1 MISLNFEDFLH
12 ESSLEN
18 RVVLEVGWVLPWTN
32 VYPTF
37 DLCICGVSNS
47 TPEPR
52 DTFMWNKNEALMT
65 PEMYAEVLCDDLDL
79 NPINFVPAIAA
90 AINQQLE
97 AFPSDSD
104 NLLREQGCN
113 SIQS

>member
-1 MISLNFEDFLH
+1 MRRVHGKIHCQGENCSFTGH
-12 ESSLEN
+12 SSAQ
-18 RVVLEVGWVLPWTN
+18 T
-32 VYPTF
+32 
-37 DLCICGVSNS
+37 
-47 TPEPR
+47 
-52 DTFMWNKNEALMT
+52 LMT

-104 NLLREQGCN
+104 NLLREQADQERLWN
-113 SIQS
+113 SIC